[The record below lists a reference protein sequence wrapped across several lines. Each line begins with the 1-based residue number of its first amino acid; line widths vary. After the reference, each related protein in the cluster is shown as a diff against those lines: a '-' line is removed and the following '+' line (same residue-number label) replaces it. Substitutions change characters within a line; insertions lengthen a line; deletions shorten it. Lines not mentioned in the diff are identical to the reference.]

1 MFCRRRDTMIN
12 IIFMIVMSLNGL
24 IYDAGEI
31 EVNIMSEKM
40 LEGFF
45 KENFPKPKYSKDIE
59 KKFDIFIDSFTKTVG
74 KKNLFIWSGD
84 ITGIGKKEVIFIKY
98 KGIDAFGIDA
108 EYIGIWEYNGS
119 EFEREFEVKLIK
131 ESEDGEKWWY
141 YYTKIESYEFG
152 GKKTKYKLDYYDFE
166 VSKLEGSG
174 KLNIRII
181 EISPNIF
188 RKIKEPSIKALIALI
203 TYSKWL
209 NSYTY
214 IDSSSQRLVPNED
227 FKLFFRFN
235 YPDNS
240 DEWTDEMKQKFDE
253 ITKNE
258 RWDFIHKGDIL
269 KKGGYSVLFIN
280 YSTTTCR
287 GKLEMT
293 LNDLKVIEW
302 KENKW
307 VERFKI
313 EGEDMYVDSV
323 LHPEYTPVIGCEG
336 INDPSCDKYFNV
348 EFVFDYSGKLD
359 IIFEGCNSKY
369 INQDITYMPSW
380 DKFSGMDMSDPFG
393 VEAERAAENNP

>member
-1 MFCRRRDTMIN
+1 MIS
-12 IIFMIVMSLNGL
+12 IIFVIVMSLNGL

-119 EFEREFEVKLIK
+119 EFEREFEEKLIK
-131 ESEDGEKWWY
+131 EEENGEKWWD
-141 YYTKIESYEFG
+141 YYTRLEKYKFG
-152 GKKTKYKLDYYDFE
+152 GKNTKYIKRFLDLE
-166 VSKLEGSG
+166 IGNLEGGG
-174 KLNIRII
+174 KLNIKIM
-181 EISPNIF
+181 EYSWNIL
-188 RKIKEPSIKALIALI
+188 RKVYEPSINVLVSLY

-209 NSYTY
+209 ESYTY
-214 IDSSSQRLVPNED
+214 IDSDTQRLVPNED

-393 VEAERAAENNP
+393 VEAERAAGNNP

>member
-1 MFCRRRDTMIN
+1 MIK
-12 IIFMIVMSLNGL
+12 IIFLIAMSLNGL
-24 IYDAGEI
+24 IYDPGDI

-74 KKNLFIWSGD
+74 KKNLFVWSGD

-98 KGIDAFGIDA
+98 KNIDAFGIDA
-108 EYIGIWEYNGS
+108 EYIGIWEYNES
-119 EFEREFEVKLIK
+119 DFEREFEVKTIEK
-131 ESEDGEKWWY
+131 EGKRFIHD
-141 YYTKIESYEFG
+141 YTRIQGYDE
-152 GKKTKYKLDYYDFE
+152 YKVDDYITHLYDFE
-166 VSKLEGSG
+166 VSNIKEGG
-174 KLNIRII
+174 KLNIKIF
-181 EISPNIF
+181 EYTPNIF
-188 RKIKEPSIKALIALI
+188 RKIKEPSMEVLIAAY

-209 NSYTY
+209 ESYTY
-214 IDSSSQRLVPNED
+214 VDSNSQQLVPNED

-253 ITKNE
+253 MIKNE

-302 KENKW
+302 KDNKW

-313 EGEDMYVDSV
+313 EGDKMYVDSV
-323 LHPEYTPVIGCEG
+323 YHPEYTPLICEEG
-336 INDPSCDKYFNV
+336 SVCDMKYYDV
-348 EFVFDYSGKLD
+348 EFSFDYSGKMD
-359 IIFEGCNSKY
+359 IIFFQGCERKTG
-369 INQDITYMPSW
+369 NQDITYMPSW
-380 DKFSGMDMSDPFG
+380 DKFDGIDMRDPFG
-393 VEAERAAENNP
+393 TEEDKRLGRTP

>member
-1 MFCRRRDTMIN
+1 MIN

-119 EFEREFEVKLIK
+119 EFEREFEEKLIK
-131 ESEDGEKWWY
+131 EEENGEKWWD
-141 YYTKIESYEFG
+141 YYTRLEKYKFG
-152 GKKTKYKLDYYDFE
+152 GKNTKYIKRFLDLE
-166 VSKLEGSG
+166 IGNLEGGG
-174 KLNIRII
+174 KLNIKIM
-181 EISPNIF
+181 EYSWNIL
-188 RKIKEPSIKALIALI
+188 RKVYEPSINVLVSLY

-209 NSYTY
+209 ESYTY
-214 IDSSSQRLVPNED
+214 IDSDTQRLVPNED

-393 VEAERAAENNP
+393 VEAERAQGNNP

>member
-1 MFCRRRDTMIN
+1 MIN

-59 KKFDIFIDSFTKTVG
+59 KKFDIFIDSFTKTIG

-108 EYIGIWEYNGS
+108 EYIGIWEYNRS
-119 EFEREFEVKLIK
+119 EFEREFEVKTIEK
-131 ESEDGEKWWY
+131 EKRKFLSIYTKTKSIEDYELDKYSMY
-141 YYTKIESYEFG
+141 YYDLKISN
-152 GKKTKYKLDYYDFE
+152 
-166 VSKLEGSG
+166 LEGG
-174 KLNIRII
+174 GRVNIEMMRYY
-181 EISPNIF
+181 PNIL
-188 RKIKEPSIKALIALI
+188 RKVKEPSELVYIAMF

-209 NSYTY
+209 DSYVYVGATT
-214 IDSSSQRLVPNED
+214 QGLTPNED

-336 INDPSCDKYFNV
+336 INDPSCDRYFNV

-393 VEAERAAENNP
+393 VEAERAQGNNP

>member
-1 MFCRRRDTMIN
+1 MIN

-119 EFEREFEVKLIK
+119 EFEREFEVKTIEK
-131 ESEDGEKWWY
+131 EGKRFIHD
-141 YYTKIESYEFG
+141 YTRTQGYDE
-152 GKKTKYKLDYYDFE
+152 YKVDDYITHLYDFE
-166 VSKLEGSG
+166 VSNIKEGG
-174 KLNIRII
+174 KLNIKVL
-181 EISPNIF
+181 EYMPNIF
-188 RKIKEPSIKALIALI
+188 RKIKEPLMEVLVSAYM
-203 TYSKWL
+203 YSRWL
-209 NSYTY
+209 ESYTY
-214 IDSSSQRLVPNED
+214 VDSNSQRLVPNED

-280 YSTTTCR
+280 HSTTTCR

-313 EGEDMYVDSV
+313 EGDKMYVDSV
-323 LHPEYTPVIGCEG
+323 YHPEYTPCGCEN
-336 INDPSCDKYFNV
+336 IKDISCNKRYYDV

-359 IIFEGCNSKY
+359 IILLGCDEEC
-369 INQDITYMPSW
+369 INQAITYMPSW
-380 DKFSGMDMSDPFG
+380 DKFNGIDMRDPFG
-393 VEAERAAENNP
+393 VEAERAAGNNP

>member
-1 MFCRRRDTMIN
+1 MW
-12 IIFMIVMSLNGL
+12 LNGL
-24 IYDAGEI
+24 IYDPGDI

-59 KKFDIFIDSFTKTVG
+59 KKFDIFIDSFTETLG
-74 KKNLFIWSGD
+74 KKNLFVWSGD
-84 ITGIGKKEVIFIKY
+84 ISGIGKKEVIFIKY
-98 KGIDAFGIDA
+98 KSIDAFGIDA

-119 EFEREFEVKLIK
+119 EFEKKFEEKLIK
-131 ESEDGEKWWY
+131 EEENGEKWWD
-141 YYTKIESYEFG
+141 YYTRLKNYKFG
-152 GKKTKYKLDYYDFE
+152 GKNTKYIKRFLDLE
-166 VSKLEGSG
+166 IGNLEGGG
-174 KLNIRII
+174 KLNIKIM
-181 EISPNIF
+181 EYSWNIL
-188 RKIKEPSIKALIALI
+188 RKVYEPSINVLVSLY

-209 NSYTY
+209 ESYTY
-214 IDSSSQRLVPNED
+214 IDSDTQRLVPNED

-240 DEWTDEMKQKFDE
+240 NEWTDEMKQKFDE
-253 ITKNE
+253 MTKNE

-280 YSTTTCR
+280 YSTTSCR

-293 LNDLKVIEW
+293 LDDLKVIEW

-313 EGEDMYVDSV
+313 EGDKMYVDSV
-323 LHPEYTPVIGCEG
+323 YHPEYTPCGCEN
-336 INDPSCDKYFNV
+336 IKDISCNKRYYDV

-359 IIFEGCNSKY
+359 IILLGCDEEC

-380 DKFSGMDMSDPFG
+380 DKFDGIDMRDPFG
-393 VEAERAAENNP
+393 VEAERAAGNNP